1 MKWQRKFRLHKV
13 WAGQRTQYVKLAF
26 KKKMTDD
33 ASNIVD
39 NRVSRDPH
47 DPSVGVDFNFENVT
61 TVGISGAVGVMIA
74 RALNPDSISR
84 AMTRDLRLIHHH
96 TQLKPLID

>member
-1 MKWQRKFRLHKV
+1 VKWQRKFRLHKV

-33 ASNIVD
+33 ASNIV
-39 NRVSRDPH
+39 
-47 DPSVGVDFNFENVT
+47 
-61 TVGISGAVGVMIA
+61 AVGVMIA